1 MNNSR
6 ISSPTIQGTAICHA
20 GMVKEEAG
28 QPAREMTECSIWRPL
43 SRFTQLSATTH
54 DYKSLHVI
62 AICTECTFTTYY
74 LHSRAG
80 ELATSISADRL
91 LSFT

>member
-28 QPAREMTECSIWRPL
+28 QPVREMTECSIWRPL

-62 AICTECTFTTYY
+62 AICTECKRSSSAVKT
-74 LHSRAG
+74 AG
-80 ELATSISADRL
+80 MHCAD
-91 LSFT
+91 TGG